1 MGRVS
6 VGTESW
12 PPAGRLSPVTRR
24 KVAPPPW
31 SVFTFALLV
40 VTSLVWL
47 INPKAGPELKW
58 AWGAIGGISLIGLI
72 WAVLK
77 RRKLE

>member
-1 MGRVS
+1 MA
-6 VGTESW
+6 
-12 PPAGRLSPVTRR
+12 PACRLSPVIRP
-24 KVAPPPW
+24 KVPPPLW
-31 SVFTFALLV
+31 TVFLFALLV

-58 AWGAIGGISLIGLI
+58 VWGAIGAISLIGLS
-72 WAVLK
+72 WVVLK